1 MGAKFRSDFSDF
13 WPKKSENGNLN
24 SDASKKTEIG
34 IPVPKMAGNRKTKIG
49 TRQQPWC
56 NCMYFFLECAVV
68 RPLKLQKTHFR
79 FPEMFKSYQRI
90 FLVYVRDRE
99 KVEQYFHVSN
109 SNVELNSNA
118 FDPTLLR
125 TCRFSGKTKNK
136 NAKNG
141 RRQIYSIIINQ
152 LEQDCM

>member
-1 MGAKFRSDFSDF
+1 MNKIPFRFF
-13 WPKKSENGNLN
+13 RFLTQKIGKRKSEFRCLE
-24 SDASKKTEIG
+24 KKRKSEIG
-34 IPVPKMAGNRKTKIG
+34 IPVPKMAGNWKKKSEIG
-49 TRQQPWC
+49 SSPDAIACIFSW
-56 NCMYFFLECAVV
+56 NV
-68 RPLKLQKTHFR
+68 RLYVRWLQKTHFR

-136 NAKNG
+136 NG

-152 LEQDCM
+152 LEQDYM